1 TIPSGIFHPATQN
14 VIGNGVIID
23 PLILY
28 RELDKLR
35 SAGMTPEENLLV
47 SRRAHLI
54 LPSHRLLDSALESL
68 KGVAKIGSTLKG
80 IGPTYTDKYGRNGI
94 RVGNI
99 LEPDFSSRYH
109 QLKESHIGLIR
120 NLGFDYTV
128 CLLDGM
134 SFEAY
139 EAQWVES
146 VNRMKTLNITDSEI
160 FINKSLDEGR
170 SVLAEGAQG
179 TMLDV
184 DFGAYPFVTS
194 SNTISAG
201 VCAGLG
207 ISPQRI
213 GKVFGIFKAY
223 CTRVGS
229 GPFPTELH
237 DSDGDNMR
245 REGNEFG
252 STTGRPRRCGWLDLP
267 ALKYAIMLNGV
278 NSLIMMKADVLN
290 QFPVIKICTDYQMNN
305 EVMDTYPF
313 EPGDEQL
320 QLLFREMK
328 GWEGSLTN
336 CRSIAEIPAE
346 LSDYIG
352 FIEKAVGLPIEIIS
366 IGPDRLETL
375 QR

>member
-1 TIPSGIFHPATQN
+1 
-14 VIGNGVIID
+14 
-23 PLILY
+23 
-28 RELDKLR
+28 
-35 SAGMTPEENLLV
+35 
-47 SRRAHLI
+47 
-54 LPSHRLLDSALESL
+54 
-68 KGVAKIGSTLKG
+68 
-80 IGPTYTDKYGRNGI
+80 
-94 RVGNI
+94 
-99 LEPDFSSRYH
+99 
-109 QLKESHIGLIR
+109 
-120 NLGFDYTV
+120 
-128 CLLDGM
+128 
-134 SFEAY
+134 
-139 EAQWVES
+139 
-146 VNRMKTLNITDSEI
+146 
-160 FINKSLDEGR
+160 
-170 SVLAEGAQG
+170 
-179 TMLDV
+179 
-184 DFGAYPFVTS
+184 
-194 SNTISAG
+194 
-201 VCAGLG
+201 
-207 ISPQRI
+207 
-213 GKVFGIFKAY
+213 
-223 CTRVGS
+223 
-229 GPFPTELH
+229 
-237 DSDGDNMR
+237 MR